1 MKMYVVKQE
10 DEIRVFSTFEN
21 AQSYIF
27 DILGF
32 EGLVLRDCEK
42 KVNGDIF
49 ANVTWRYTV
58 HEVEWFEIYLY
69 EVEVDPT
76 F

>member
-27 DILGF
+27 DILSF

-42 KVNGDIF
+42 KVNEDIF

-69 EVEVDPT
+69 EIEVDPT